1 MNTNLMF
8 SSKTDLWETPQDL
21 FNKYDAIY
29 HFETDVCA
37 LPENAKCKRFF
48 TPEMD
53 GLKQEWTGVCW
64 CNPPYG
70 RQIGRWVEK
79 AVKSFATVVM
89 LLPARTD
96 TKWFH
101 DWCLP
106 YGKIEFLR
114 GRLKFGGCE
123 NSAPFPSMVVVF
135 QADFEQAKQDA
146 CRIVGTVGG
155 ERMSRQHHYVKI
167 LPEYYIAVDN
177 GTKTFE
183 IRFNDRNY
191 KVGDILHL
199 QEFCGGQYTSRELTK
214 EICYMID
221 SPDYCK
227 DGFVV
232 LGIRDM

>member
-21 FNKYDAIY
+21 FNKYDAVY
-29 HFETDVCA
+29 HFAIDVCA

-70 RQIGRWVEK
+70 RQIGSWVEK

-135 QADFEQAKQDA
+135 QADFEQSKQDA
-146 CRIVGTVGG
+146 
-155 ERMSRQHHYVKI
+155 
-167 LPEYYIAVDN
+167 
-177 GTKTFE
+177 
-183 IRFNDRNY
+183 
-191 KVGDILHL
+191 
-199 QEFCGGQYTSRELTK
+199 
-214 EICYMID
+214 
-221 SPDYCK
+221 
-227 DGFVV
+227 
-232 LGIRDM
+232 